1 MPAAEEGVVPQDA
14 RADRDPMRRTN
25 DPPAYTI
32 ISERDAVRLTG
43 RDADELR
50 ELPQVQTLT
59 RVLAD
64 GKKAA
69 ALRVP
74 TELLAN
80 G

>member
-1 MPAAEEGVVPQDA
+1 
-14 RADRDPMRRTN
+14 MRRTN
-25 DPPAYTI
+25 DPPAFTI

-43 RDADELR
+43 RKVAELQ

>member
-1 MPAAEEGVVPQDA
+1 MPADEGVVPEA
-14 RADRDPMRRTN
+14 LAADTEGMRRTN
-25 DPPAYTI
+25 DPPPYTI
-32 ISERDAVRLTG
+32 IAERDAVRLTG
-43 RDADELR
+43 RNAAELR
-50 ELPQVQTLT
+50 ELPQVQTLM

-64 GKKAA
+64 GKKAP

>member
-1 MPAAEEGVVPQDA
+1 
-14 RADRDPMRRTN
+14 MRRTN

-43 RDADELR
+43 RNAAELR
-50 ELPQVQTLT
+50 ELPQVQALT